1 MATKQK
7 IWIDGRGQEVPA
19 GYVGKY
25 DKARDRAVRRV
36 LAGAL
41 KLRAQME
48 SFMADAV
55 ATMDALAGMKE
66 SLGERGNFSAR
77 SFDAL
82 VEVAIKQQY
91 NVRLDGRVQK
101 ARELMLDYAN
111 RELAKA
117 GDGAFL
123 LKQMLDSAFR
133 PDRNGFLPRTEINKL
148 LSYRV
153 KDATWNEGAELLR
166 DALTT
171 EAGKRYLKI
180 SHRSSTADDFRPVRL
195 DLADCWPGEET
206 AKEEGGET
214 EASNG

>member
-1 MATKQK
+1 MAKPQK
-7 IWIDGRGQEVPA
+7 VWVDGRGQEVPA

-25 DKARDRAVRRV
+25 DKARDKAVRHV

-41 KLRAQME
+41 KLREQME
-48 SFMADAV
+48 AFMADAV
-55 ATMDALAGMKE
+55 ATMDALAGMKD

-82 VEVAIKQQY
+82 IEVAIKQQY
-91 NVRLDGRVQK
+91 NIRLDGRVQK
-101 ARELMLDYAN
+101 ARELMLDYATC
-111 RELAKA
+111 ELAKA

-123 LKQMLDSAFR
+123 LKQMIDAAFK

-148 LSYRV
+148 LSYHV
-153 KDATWNEGAELLR
+153 KDETWNEGAALLR

-180 SHRSSTADDFRPVRL
+180 ARRPSTAADFRPIRL
-195 DLADCWPGEET
+195 DISDCWPEE
-206 AKEEGGET
+206 ESEVQHV
-214 EASNG
+214 

>member
-25 DKARDRAVRRV
+25 DKARDKAVRHV
-36 LAGAL
+36 LAAAL

-48 SFMADAV
+48 AFMADAV
-55 ATMDALAGMKE
+55 KTMDGLAEMKE

-101 ARELMLDYAN
+101 ARELMLDYAT

-123 LKQMLDSAFR
+123 LKQMIEAAFK

-148 LSYRV
+148 LSYHV
-153 KDATWNEGAELLR
+153 KDETWNEGAALLR
-166 DALTT
+166 EALTT
-171 EAGKRYLKI
+171 EAGKRYLKV
-180 SHRSSTADDFRPVRL
+180 SHRPSTASDFRPVRL
-195 DLADCWPGEET
+195 DIADCWPSEESEVT
-206 AKEEGGET
+206 
-214 EASNG
+214 ND